1 MLNTKFSETFGG
13 LGKSAYL
20 CSMNARKKNDGK
32 EIRLSREAKRKVYI
46 KTSDFFLDLAKLV
59 FGGVILTGIMGLDV
73 NKALLFVVGGVV
85 TALLAFFGYTFLI
98 RGIRK
103 N

>member
-1 MLNTKFSETFGG
+1 MTRRTEN
-13 LGKSAYL
+13 
-20 CSMNARKKNDGK
+20 KNFH
-32 EIRLSREAKRKVYI
+32 LSKDAQRKVYI

-73 NKALLFVVGGVV
+73 NKILLFVVGGVV
-85 TALLAFFGYTFLI
+85 TALLAFFGYTFFI